1 MQKFDNM
8 TDIVI
13 LILKD
18 TVFAEV
24 GRLTNYAGS
33 KMDGDEGAFQR
44 VSTTGSDKDMLG
56 QFWQQACDG
65 VTEALKRF
73 IKAGNQLTDGYEV
86 TLELSSSFDTSLSD
100 SLQANLQSYITLYI
114 VSRWY
119 KLTNKGDAESYAT
132 EAAVQ
137 LDEAM
142 SKVFY
147 KKKPTRKSIRH

>member
-1 MQKFDNM
+1 M
-8 TDIVI
+8 TDVNIS
-13 LILKD
+13 ILKA
-18 TVFAEV
+18 TVLDEV

-33 KMDGDEGAFQR
+33 KMDGDEGAYER

-56 QFWQQACDG
+56 QFWQSGCDG

-73 IKAGNQLTDGYEV
+73 IKTPSTATDRYAV
-86 TLELSSSFDTSLSD
+86 TLELSGSYDTSLTA
-100 SLQANLQSYITLYI
+100 SLQANLQSYLTLYI